1 MFDMMSARQ
10 NTQNIME
17 TQHVVKVERIT
28 TLVNVKMGDRFWYV
42 SAVAA
47 RNNRDVMVTKIGR
60 KFVYMDGD
68 LKFGKEDAIEENGY
82 IRGSLYE
89 SREGYERWIDHQF
102 AVQQFKKKIADRIT
116 PYTVTL
122 DQLQRLN
129 AILEEVEGK
138 QS

>member
-28 TLVNVKMGDRFWYV
+28 TLVN
-42 SAVAA
+42 
-47 RNNRDVMVTKIGR
+47 
-60 KFVYMDGD
+60 MDGD

-89 SREGYERWIDHQF
+89 SREGYERWIDHKF

-122 DQLQRLN
+122 DQLQRIN

-138 QS
+138 QSC